1 VRSAISK
8 QDLLFKDSLTSI
20 SALNNKDIQCLYNIQ
35 AVFSTD
41 ILCYYAINSFA
52 FIGIEREQT
61 QNYDKYSLPYLD
73 LDVQDDIEQIEEIK
87 IELHNKKQNEILNAL
102 ELENLNRKIDE
113 KLVNINN
120 KVLNKLDLSDCDN
133 ALIDYALHINKT
145 MIVGNDNE
153 KATLFKAIEPDD
165 QILKDYAQLYINRF
179 APSLSKNGKKFIVEI
194 WHTNQIIGMFFK
206 VVNENEFTQNIKT
219 EHKQKKSAII
229 KFIARLGAEKITE
242 QLFVQKDVRGFEKDY
257 FYIFKPNEK
266 RLWHKAI
273 GYLDVNEFADAI
285 LKAGRDSK

>member
-1 VRSAISK
+1 
-8 QDLLFKDSLTSI
+8 
-20 SALNNKDIQCLYNIQ
+20 
-35 AVFSTD
+35 
-41 ILCYYAINSFA
+41 
-52 FIGIEREQT
+52 
-61 QNYDKYSLPYLD
+61 
-73 LDVQDDIEQIEEIK
+73 
-87 IELHNKKQNEILNAL
+87 
-102 ELENLNRKIDE
+102 
-113 KLVNINN
+113 
-120 KVLNKLDLSDCDN
+120 
-133 ALIDYALHINKT
+133 
-145 MIVGNDNE
+145 
-153 KATLFKAIEPDD
+153 
-165 QILKDYAQLYINRF
+165 
-179 APSLSKNGKKFIVEI
+179 
-194 WHTNQIIGMFFK
+194 MFFK